1 MLAALHDEAVKDV
14 FLIQLVFLCTNC
26 LFLKLSCYVALLC
39 IYLQSVSVC
48 LTVLLGRINVFIRLS
63 SRLLIYVWCA
73 V

>member
-39 IYLQSVSVC
+39 IYLQSVS
-48 LTVLLGRINVFIRLS
+48 LSVLLFS
-63 SRLLIYVWCA
+63 WDE
-73 V
+73 